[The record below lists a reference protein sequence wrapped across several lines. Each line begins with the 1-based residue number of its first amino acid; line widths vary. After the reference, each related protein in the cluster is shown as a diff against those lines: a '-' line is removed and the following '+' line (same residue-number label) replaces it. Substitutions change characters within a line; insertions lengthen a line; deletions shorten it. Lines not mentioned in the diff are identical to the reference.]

1 MSSPHH
7 IELPKYVSLTLN
19 HLYEI
24 ERKLALHGD
33 SAGIARNVERIKDAF
48 AGERVFYEDP
58 MGQSFSET
66 RTDLEASISG
76 EGTENLVVIEVVKP
90 IIRAGDQTFSRVIQ
104 KGIVVVKS
112 KENNTSIEQ
121 NGDQQ

>member
-1 MSSPHH
+1 MSTVS
-7 IELPKYVSLTLN
+7 ILEIPKWASNTLN

-33 SAGIARNVERIKDAF
+33 PASIQRNVERIKDSF
-48 AGERVFYEDP
+48 ASERLFYEDP
-58 MGQSFSET
+58 MGSAFNET

-76 EGTENLVVIEVVKP
+76 DSAEDLVVVDVIKP
-90 IIRAGDQTFSRVIQ
+90 IIRAGSAAFSRVVQ

-112 KENNTSIEQ
+112 RKQVQGESQGESK
-121 NGDQQ
+121 